1 MKQFT
6 KALPKDGDCF
16 QYLATKFPKV
26 SYEKLKEG
34 IFVGPQIRHLMKDN
48 LFESTMNPV
57 EKRAW
62 VSFKEDFFKKF

>member
-16 QYLATKFPKV
+16 QYLVTRFPKV

-34 IFVGPQIRHLMKDN
+34 IVVGPQIRKLMKDN

-62 VSFKEDFFKKF
+62 VPFKGVVNF